1 VFAPETDSTFLLDC
15 TDKEL
20 SDAGGLQFVVKDW
33 DLIGTNDELG
43 SVRIDPQTLKS
54 GNNNGDAMEMK
65 VTPPKKKEEEDAGH
79 LLIRWRNATAD
90 DLKTIQSKK
99 KIHTNMFPTTTKD
112 AAAAAWSSSPENNKT
127 EEHKPA
133 DPISSSSDNKD
144 KSMDPPEMVAE
155 AQVGGTKEEPTLGE
169 QLHLKLE
176 IVSCRGLL
184 IADKTSSDPYVKIMS
199 GEKDL
204 HKTKHI
210 VKT

>member
-1 VFAPETDSTFLLDC
+1 
-15 TDKEL
+15 
-20 SDAGGLQFVVKDW
+20 
-33 DLIGTNDELG
+33 
-43 SVRIDPQTLKS
+43 
-54 GNNNGDAMEMK
+54 MEMK

-133 DPISSSSDNKD
+133 EPTSSSSDNKD

-155 AQVGGTKEEPTLGE
+155 AQTGGTKEEPALGE

-176 IVSCRGLL
+176 VVSCRGLL
-184 IADKTSSDPYVKIMS
+184 QQHGLTYYAARLKFLQTSQLELVLLWPNLQS
-199 GEKDL
+199 L
-204 HKTKHI
+204 HL
-210 VKT
+210 